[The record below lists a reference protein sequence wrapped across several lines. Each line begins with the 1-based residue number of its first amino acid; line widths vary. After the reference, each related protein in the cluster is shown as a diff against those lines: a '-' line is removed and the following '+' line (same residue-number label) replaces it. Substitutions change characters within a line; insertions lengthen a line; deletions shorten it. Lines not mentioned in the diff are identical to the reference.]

1 MEKLD
6 KLIDKICSYNEDND
20 SLENYIR
27 VINCCYDCF
36 LLTNFN
42 CLENDEI
49 ENIKKGIQIW
59 NDNYDSK
66 QLGNLYLKTL
76 KNIRPSKKNDLRQK
90 MLEIGANLLFSYE
103 NWEDDE
109 NNQVY
114 RPQELEFYIGSL
126 RNIGIDE
133 NQIYE
138 KISKHYPEFIES
150 N

>member
-6 KLIDKICSYNEDND
+6 KLIDKICSYNEDSD

-49 ENIKKGIQIW
+49 ENIKKGIHIW
-59 NDNYDSK
+59 NNDYNPK
-66 QLGNLYLKTL
+66 LLERLYLKTFKTVNL
-76 KNIRPSKKNDLRQK
+76 SKKNELRIK
-90 MLEIGANLLFSYE
+90 ILKAGVSLLHSYDS
-103 NWEDDE
+103 WEDDK
-109 NNQVY
+109 NSQVY